1 MPTSLT
7 GQDLIDS
14 AAVAASVRD
23 HLGPAMPGI
32 GEHDMQ
38 WYAAFVSMAG
48 TLLAEAVDTGAGKH
62 SVPTS
67 AIEGLTTTL
76 QGLLNR

>member
-1 MPTSLT
+1 MILTS
-7 GQDLIDS
+7 QDLLD
-14 AAVAASVRD
+14 AATVTAASRD
-23 HLGPAMPGI
+23 HLSPAMPDI
-32 GEHDMQ
+32 GEHDLQ

-48 TLLAEAVDTGAGKH
+48 TLLSEAVDTGAGKH

-76 QGLLNR
+76 QGLLRRE